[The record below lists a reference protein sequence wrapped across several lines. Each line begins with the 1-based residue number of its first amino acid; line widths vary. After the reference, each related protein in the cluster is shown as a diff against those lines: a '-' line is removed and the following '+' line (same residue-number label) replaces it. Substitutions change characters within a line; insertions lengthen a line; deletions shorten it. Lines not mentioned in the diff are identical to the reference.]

1 MKKFIK
7 NNFYFILIILF
18 ITVNFNSLEKIY
30 LIHLK
35 DYSQRLLDAYGNCEK
50 EGYGFVK
57 KNINDQIIKSNFY
70 IENNEDFPSIKG
82 FFYNFKSSTDKNI
95 YVFLINQ
102 KDKIKDVYINNYEII
117 EKEENC
123 YLLKKND

>member
-35 DYSQRLLDAYGNCEK
+35 DYNQRLLD
-50 EGYGFVK
+50 
-57 KNINDQIIKSNFY
+57 SM
-70 IENNEDFPSIKG
+70 
-82 FFYNFKSSTDKNI
+82 
-95 YVFLINQ
+95 
-102 KDKIKDVYINNYEII
+102 EIAKRRLWI
-117 EKEENC
+117 C
-123 YLLKKND
+123 

>member
-7 NNFYFILIILF
+7 NNLYFILILLF

-35 DYSQRLLDAYGNCEK
+35 DYSQRLLDAYGYCDK
-50 EGYGFVK
+50 EGYGFVQ
-57 KNINDQIIKSNFY
+57 KNINEEIIKSNFN

-82 FFYNFKSSTDKNI
+82 FFYTFKSSIDKNT

-117 EKEENC
+117 KKEENC

>member
-57 KNINDQIIKSNFY
+57 KNINDQIIKSNF
-70 IENNEDFPSIKG
+70 I
-82 FFYNFKSSTDKNI
+82 
-95 YVFLINQ
+95 
-102 KDKIKDVYINNYEII
+102 
-117 EKEENC
+117 
-123 YLLKKND
+123 LK